1 MHHFSV
7 RRRAMLFAGLSCA
20 AVTAGCEDKRVKQ
33 IDSGMTRDSVMS
45 VISHDLPKGSAPD
58 SLPNVYL
65 REPYLI
71 GGKNIEVLYFT
82 AHDEKAGKDAVPFSK
97 LTPIVMI
104 DNRVVGRGWAFWD
117 SMSTA
122 NKIPLKKKDSVL
134 VLPNQPPPKKG

>member
-1 MHHFSV
+1 MHDFSV
-7 RRRAMLFAGLSCA
+7 RRRALLLAGLTCA
-20 AVTAGCEDKRVKQ
+20 AAPAACEDKRVKE
-33 IDSGMTRDSVMS
+33 IHTGMTRDSVMS
-45 VISHDLPKGSAPD
+45 AISHDLPKASAPD

-82 AHDEKAGKDAVPFSK
+82 SHDEKVGKDTVPFSK

-104 DNRVVGRGWAFWD
+104 DNRVIGRGWEFWD

-122 NKIPLKKKDSVL
+122 NKIPLKKR
-134 VLPNQPPPKKG
+134 